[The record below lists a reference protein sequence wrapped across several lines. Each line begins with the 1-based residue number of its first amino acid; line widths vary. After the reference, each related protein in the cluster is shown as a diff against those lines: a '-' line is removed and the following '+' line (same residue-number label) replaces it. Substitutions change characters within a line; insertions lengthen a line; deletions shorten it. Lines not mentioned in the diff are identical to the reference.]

1 MLKKISLILFSI
13 ICFFLESFS
22 QVNSDYINS
31 TILEK
36 NTKYIFEFRDGTISV
51 GTFQKEESGNVYI
64 IVGLELVGNLNF

>member
-1 MLKKISLILFSI
+1 MLKKISLILFSL

-36 NTKYIFEFRDGTISV
+36 KHKIYFRIS
-51 GTFQKEESGNVYI
+51 
-64 IVGLELVGNLNF
+64 